1 MIQGECVSQIII
13 GGGGTC
19 YNGCIEKLQGGF
31 IMFYRRNL
39 SPVNRAGIDIIEYV
53 FLDNDFGIMSTP
65 RALDL
70 GGHYF
75 EDPRIIICQNRI
87 FLFVGGP
94 DLDPTDWRSRRI
106 YIAEL
111 LIIGSS
117 VSVKH
122 PPVQLEPPFGNAAC
136 EKNWVPFIYQGEVY
150 LVYSIT
156 PHIVM
161 KLDLSDYSF
170 SKYYVS
176 NKGFKFPGGSVSC
189 GTPPKKTPYGFLTFF
204 HSVEYPF
211 QYLSLSANV
220 QERQKSHTRHYS
232 MGAYFFSTTPP
243 FEISHVIGSSL
254 SYDGCM
260 QSVNKR
266 VTREDRVMFPAGMVI
281 DNGKTALVSV
291 GENDTLTK
299 IVAFDI
305 FRLNEARGIAITEDA
320 LSVHDRYV
328 PCKIYLDL

>member
-1 MIQGECVSQIII
+1 MIQGECVSQIVI
-13 GGGGTC
+13 GGEGTC
-19 YNGCIEKLQGGF
+19 YNGCIEMLQGGF

-39 SPVNRAGIDIIEYV
+39 SPVNGAGIDIIEYV
-53 FLDNDFGIMSTP
+53 FLNYDFEIISTP
-65 RALDL
+65 RVLDL
-70 GGHYF
+70 GSHHF
-75 EDPRIIICQNRI
+75 EDPRIIICQNRM

-94 DLDPTDWRSRRI
+94 NQDPTDWRSRRI

-117 VSVKH
+117 ISAKH
-122 PPVQLEPPFGNAAC
+122 PPLLLDPPFGNAAC

-170 SKYYVS
+170 SQYYVS
-176 NKGFKFPGGSVSC
+176 NNGFRFPRGSVSC

-211 QYLSLSANV
+211 QYFSLSVNV
-220 QERQKSHTRHYS
+220 QERQKSHTRHYY

-243 FEISHVIGSSL
+243 FEISHVVGCAL
-254 SYDGCM
+254 SYDGYM

-266 VTREDRVMFPAGMVI
+266 VTREDRVVFPAGMI
-281 DNGKTALVSV
+281 INNEKTALVSV
-291 GENDTLTK
+291 GENDALTK

-305 FRLNEARGIAITEDA
+305 FRLNAARGISITKDV
-320 LSVHDRYV
+320 LSVHDRHV
-328 PCKIYLDL
+328 PVKIYLDR